1 MKILTSKRVEGK
13 GLGRQNGYPT
23 INLQFELDSIEE
35 GLWICILM
43 IGAGWSSY
51 RYKSI
56 ASISKY
62 KGALCTEVH
71 ALVSF
76 TNKIKVGDEVS
87 LLFIRKLRDKVIVND
102 PIKQIRS
109 DIELAND
116 TKLTTCVTCDRFY
129 SQDTGYS
136 NWTVE
141 GTSYGCYANIFE
153 EIEDDVDVVKYNAEE
168 CKHYNEGEMWE
179 LDVDGES
186 EQPSE
191 AWLKSVER
199 DVKLKEIGI

>member
-13 GLGRQNGYPT
+13 GLGTQNGYPT
-23 INLQFELDSIEE
+23 INVQFELDSIEE

-43 IGAGWSSY
+43 VGSGWSSY
-51 RYKSI
+51 RHKSI
-56 ASISKY
+56 ASVSKY

-71 ALVSF
+71 ALENFRTKV
-76 TNKIKVGDEVS
+76 KVGDEVS
-87 LLFIRKLRDKVIVND
+87 IMFLRKLRDKVTTKD
-102 PIKQIRS
+102 TIKQIRS
-109 DIELAND
+109 DIKLAND
-116 TKLTTCVTCDRFY
+116 TTLTTCETCERFY

-136 NWTVE
+136 NYTVE
-141 GTSYGCYANIFE
+141 GTSFGCYAGVFE
-153 EIEDDVDVVKYNAEE
+153 ETEDYSDNKYIADE
-168 CKHYNEGEMWE
+168 CIHYTEGEMWQ

>member
-13 GLGRQNGYPT
+13 GLGTQNGYPT
-23 INLQFELDSIEE
+23 INVQFELDSIEE

-43 IGAGWSSY
+43 VGSGWSSY
-51 RYKSI
+51 RHKSI
-56 ASISKY
+56 ASVSRY

-71 ALVSF
+71 ALDNFRTKV
-76 TNKIKVGDEVS
+76 KVGDEVS
-87 LLFIRKLRDKVIVND
+87 IMFLRKLRDKVTTKD

-109 DIELAND
+109 DIKLAND
-116 TKLTTCVTCDRFY
+116 TTLTTCETCERFY

-136 NWTVE
+136 NYTVE
-141 GTSYGCYANIFE
+141 GTSFGCYAGVFE
-153 EIEDDVDVVKYNAEE
+153 ETEDYSDNKYIADE
-168 CKHYNEGEMWE
+168 CIHYTEGEMWQ

>member
-1 MKILTSKRVEGK
+1 MKILTSKRVKGK
-13 GLGRQNGYPT
+13 GLGTQNGYPT
-23 INLQFELDSIEE
+23 INVQFELDSIEE

-43 IGAGWSSY
+43 IGSGWSSY

-56 ASISKY
+56 ASVSKY

-71 ALVSF
+71 SLVDLR
-76 TNKIKVGDEVS
+76 TNVKVDEEVS
-87 LLFIRKLRDKVIVND
+87 IMFIKKLRDKITTKD
-102 PIKQIRS
+102 TIKQIKL

-116 TKLTTCVTCDRFY
+116 TTLTTCETCERFY

-141 GTSYGCYANIFE
+141 GTSYGCYSNVFE
-153 EIEDDVDVVKYNAEE
+153 EVEDNDDVKYNADE
-168 CKHYNEGEMWE
+168 CKHYTEGEMWQ